1 MWSDLGAALA
11 LVLIVE
17 GLMPFLS
24 PAAFRRTMSQVTQ
37 MPDRQLRT
45 IGCVSMLAGV
55 GVLYLVR

>member
-24 PAAFRRTMSQVTQ
+24 PAAFRRTMSQITQ

-45 IGCVSMLAGV
+45 IGFVSMLAGV